1 MYVFTGKIYIIVYIM
16 IDKLINTKEL
26 SRLLSGSDQA
36 IRTNNIPKKYEP
48 VVQELNDLLEYWKKR
63 NNL

>member
-1 MYVFTGKIYIIVYIM
+1 M

-36 IRTNNIPKKYEP
+36 VRTNSIPKKYEP
-48 VVQELNDLLEYWKKR
+48 AVQELNDLLEYWKKR

>member
-1 MYVFTGKIYIIVYIM
+1 M

>member
-1 MYVFTGKIYIIVYIM
+1 M
-16 IDKLINTKEL
+16 IDKLVNRKEL

-36 IRTNNIPKKYEP
+36 VRTNNIPKKYESA
-48 VVQELNDLLEYWKKR
+48 VQELNDLLEYWKKR